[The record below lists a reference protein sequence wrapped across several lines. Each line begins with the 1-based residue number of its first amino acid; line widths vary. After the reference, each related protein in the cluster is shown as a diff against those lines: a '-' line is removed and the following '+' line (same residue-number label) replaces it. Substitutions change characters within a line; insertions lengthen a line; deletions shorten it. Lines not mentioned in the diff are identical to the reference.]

1 MSQAKLAS
9 DVSPTSLTAGKGTF
23 FEVDV
28 VAACLVELLA
38 EQAFQNQQGTRLVQ
52 VSVQKQDDRWKLDD
66 LLLQYESDGAEEWLI
81 PVSVKS
87 FSLFSKTAERREFVH
102 HAWSDLIAT
111 ERRPRT
117 FDLGRDRLGLFAK
130 FDGSPRLT
138 QIETL
143 IEKAREQNDSF
154 PTRIVEPG
162 HLQNAE
168 KWLQWLELPTSLA
181 DVAPDGKD
189 SLQNFIASL
198 HVRNFDFGSTTS
210 LSLQTVQEHCRL
222 MCVRDESA
230 SGIQLW
236 RDIWDI
242 AKTLR
247 LSGGD
252 MDRGKLIHCLKTP
265 VQLKA
270 SPRFNAAFQI
280 LRSKS
285 DVDLQLQPRRLGGE
299 VEVART
305 EVDTLIDGY
314 LGSQDLIN
322 AFVLGDSGVGKST
335 AVANAIEK
343 SSSLTESFFFRLETA
358 CEIADNESTLF
369 APYTIREIFSGTS
382 ERSKF
387 IVIDGIEQAA
397 DRSQIRNL
405 AKFVLAAQGISTLRV
420 VLVCQREQYQRVL
433 RFLDDNNVDAKT
445 WKRIVVDSF
454 STTEALAAIKS
465 RPSLMR
471 LYLSPNL
478 PSLYRRPIILDA
490 FLRIASEQDVSH
502 LNAIGESHLIHWV
515 WEHRISAE
523 HGTRVSNL
531 LLELGRRQGDESELE
546 TTQSLLP
553 AFASPIDA
561 AVNGSLLVRNQMKL
575 RFAHDIYADWSRM
588 LWLLDQGRSMSDAL
602 EAKSSRPKWYRAIRM
617 VGIHFLEQDTSTETW
632 LRYVGKGTAVSDL
645 FLDAVV
651 FSANPDELLE
661 NLSES
666 LFDSDALL
674 AKRLVRRAMVI
685 CSVPGLLAA
694 RKEAAGEELTSILR
708 TIQRDPKPYLAAFGS
723 LLQFLE
729 RHVGAV
735 VEHMPHDAAKISQMW
750 LEMTPKHWDFRD
762 EASKIAI
769 AVCESQIA
777 SDRRWLRSDDEE
789 REDIFKAV
797 FFAFEEDP
805 QSVTPLL
812 LNAAGL
818 NPDHHQAIRA
828 RERALEWE
836 KERSEILNE
845 PARDLTPW
853 PNGPA
858 YPPHAAFRK
867 ACLDGDAMWPIF
879 KDAPDLATRLILAV
893 SIKVRSEDVEEG
905 YHAGGVGYN
914 ENGIER
920 LFLSTTGK
928 HYRQGPYLSF
938 LAINPE
944 AAITLICEFA
954 NFAASRQLASIDSSG
969 SDVVLSRVRSPLKHG
984 VDWQGDE
991 HGFHWNRGLMSACES
1006 MVPALSALEKYL
1018 GDQIESGKNVDQL
1031 ITQLLQQ
1038 CECVAIA
1045 GVLFDLG
1052 RRHPLLFQGPLK
1064 LLLTSPVLLL
1074 WAETIS
1080 ANPKQPGFCNV
1091 SLDYGEWFFDEHKAW
1106 LLAEF
1111 RSKSIV
1117 EIAESVL
1124 DIGELDWSDP
1134 ATENLKH
1141 LMTSTD
1147 RMSDAF
1153 NAMSALAARR
1163 RVGQPIVLEETV
1175 DPKLVESESEPSAI
1189 ERKLLQDAIA
1199 EAQAIEH
1206 WLYLNNQFPESEL
1219 HSLAKELLNQ
1229 PEESDAP
1236 VVAAVQS
1243 NNRFGLLLLL
1253 LLRHEQW
1260 LVANGLEDETVSAIL
1275 TLAQKPTVELPD
1287 ELIEAG
1293 AMPRFLDQLAELS
1306 VYLLARDADKV
1317 DYRKWVFQCIV
1328 NHRGHLHGAITRAAW
1343 GRWTRLGPWGPRII
1357 RLMFDTASAFWYL
1370 PPSYPALPRDSTG
1383 FDNDA
1388 WLTSREEQFLAGT
1401 YQDSIPVLDELSLT
1415 PPKFLWAN
1423 WRTSRRL
1430 DDDEQCYKQLPVEET
1445 ILEII
1450 VRNTPLCVRAESE
1463 DQRSARMA
1471 TVQVLLDYELG
1482 ILRAYSMEGELI
1494 DRQDDDHPTMQ
1505 GQRAILER
1513 IGAELKYTVDPEHA
1527 ALLWRQV
1534 FDLGVRSP
1542 KWIEQLIHSWMGP
1555 IIAEPD
1561 DAANFAQTWL
1571 LMLQYA
1577 ENHDGWNDPE
1587 DVEGWE
1593 PARAELLASLLCVDR
1608 SYESF
1613 WSDSHAELINSMRE
1627 TIEPFLR
1634 EVVEDPTTA
1643 ASALRWLSRKIGSCF
1658 LPQAISWCQ
1667 EIGKRSESSDAN
1679 TRRVQSLVM
1688 FLDVAYRE
1696 HTNAMTGEYQKKF
1709 FDLVSK
1715 VARSEDAMAIEL
1727 QQRIADL

>member
-9 DVSPTSLTAGKGTF
+9 DVSPTSLTAGKGMF

-28 VAACLVELLA
+28 VAACLVELIS
-38 EQAFQNQQGTRLVQ
+38 EQAFQNQQGTRLAQ

-66 LLLQYESDGAEEWLI
+66 ILLHYESDRAEEWLI

-102 HAWSDLIAT
+102 HAWSDFLAG

-117 FDLGRDRLGLFAK
+117 FDRGRDRLGLFAK
-130 FDGSPRLT
+130 FDGSPRLN

-143 IEKAREQNDSF
+143 VEKARQQNDSF
-154 PTRIVEPG
+154 ATRIVVQG
-162 HLQNAE
+162 NLQDAE
-168 KWLQWLELPTSLA
+168 KWLKWLELPDSLA
-181 DVAPDGKD
+181 DFDPDCMD
-189 SLQNFIASL
+189 SLQPFIASL

-210 LSLQTVQEHCRL
+210 LSLQTVHEHCRL
-222 MCVRDESA
+222 MCVREEAA
-230 SGIQLW
+230 SGVQLW

-252 MDRGKLIHCLKTP
+252 IDRGELIHRLKFS

-280 LRSKS
+280 LGSRS
-285 DVDLQLQPRRLGGE
+285 DDDLQRQPRKLGGD
-299 VEVART
+299 VEVTRPN
-305 EVDTLIDGY
+305 VGTLIDDY
-314 LGSQDLIN
+314 FESQDFSN
-322 AFVLGDSGVGKST
+322 AFILGDSGVGKST
-335 AVANAIEK
+335 AVATAIEK
-343 SSSLTESFFFRLETA
+343 SSSLIEPFFFRLETA
-358 CEIADNESTLF
+358 CEIIENESALF
-369 APYTIREIFSGTS
+369 SPYTLREIFSGTS
-382 ERSKF
+382 ERSKV

-397 DRSQIRNL
+397 DRSQIIKL
-405 AKFVLAAQGISTLRV
+405 AKFVLAAKHVPTLRV

-433 RFLDDNNVDAKT
+433 RFLDNNNVDAKN

-454 STTEALAAIKS
+454 SPDEAIAAIKS

-471 LYLSPNL
+471 LYLSPTL

-490 FLRIASEQDVSH
+490 FFRIASNQDLSH
-502 LNAIGESHLIHWV
+502 LDAIGESHLIHWV

-523 HGTRVSNL
+523 YGTDVSNL

-546 TTQSLLP
+546 TSQSLLP
-553 AFASPIDA
+553 AFASSIDA
-561 AVNGSLLVRNQMKL
+561 AVNGSLLVRKQMKL

-588 LWLLDQGRSMSDAL
+588 LWLLDQGRSLPDAL

-632 LRYVGKGTAVSDL
+632 LQYVGKGTAVSDL

-661 NLSES
+661 NLSEP
-666 LFDSDALL
+666 LFDSNARL

-694 RKEAAGEELTSILR
+694 HREAAGEELTSVLR
-708 TIQRDPKPYLAAFGS
+708 TIQRDPKPYHAAFGS
-723 LLQFLE
+723 LLKFLA

-750 LEMTPKHWDFRD
+750 LEMTPTDWEFRA

-777 SDRRWLRSDDEE
+777 SHRRWISSDDEE

-812 LNAAGL
+812 LDAAGL
-818 NPDHHQAIRA
+818 NPDHHQAKLVQ
-828 RERALEWE
+828 ESALEWE
-836 KERSEILNE
+836 KERSEIFNE
-845 PARDLTPW
+845 PVRDLTPW

-879 KDAPDLATRLILAV
+879 KDAPELATRLVLAV
-893 SIKVRSEDVEEG
+893 SIKVRSEDVDEE
-905 YHAGGVGYN
+905 YHVGRIEFN

-920 LFLSTTGK
+920 LFDSMTGK
-928 HYRQGPYLSF
+928 HYRQGPYLSY
-938 LAINPE
+938 LAVNPE
-944 AAITLICEFA
+944 AAIKLICKFA
-954 NFAASRQLASIDSSG
+954 NFAASRQLASIERSG
-969 SDVVLSRVRSPLKHG
+969 SDAVVSRVRSPMNNG
-984 VDWQGDE
+984 VDWLGDE
-991 HGFHWNRGLMSACES
+991 HSFHWNRGLMSACAS
-1006 MVPALSALEKYL
+1006 VVPALSALEKYL
-1018 GDQIESGKNVDQL
+1018 GDQMESGKPLDQL
-1031 ITQLLQQ
+1031 LVQLLQQ

-1045 GVLFDLG
+1045 GVLFDVG

-1064 LLLTSPVLLL
+1064 PLLTSPVLLL

-1080 ANPKQPGFCNV
+1080 VNPKQPGFCNV
-1091 SLDYGEWFFDEHKAW
+1091 SLDYEEWFFDEHKAW

-1117 EIAESVL
+1117 EIVESVV
-1124 DIGELDWSDP
+1124 DVGELDWSDP
-1134 ATENLKH
+1134 ATANLKQR
-1141 LMTSTD
+1141 LPSTD
-1147 RMSDAF
+1147 RMSDVVA
-1153 NAMSALAARR
+1153 AISDLAARR
-1163 RVGQPIVLEETV
+1163 RVGQLIVIDEPA
-1175 DPKLVESESEPSAI
+1175 DPQLVETESETSPL
-1189 ERKLLQDAIA
+1189 EVKLLQNAIF
-1199 EAQAIEH
+1199 EAHAIEE
-1206 WLYLNNQFPESEL
+1206 WLNLNKKFPESKL
-1219 HSLAKELLNQ
+1219 PCLAKELLTQ
-1229 PEESDAP
+1229 REESDDP
-1236 VVAAVQS
+1236 VVASVQS
-1243 NNRFGLLLLL
+1243 NNRLGVLLIL

-1260 LVANGLEDETVSAIL
+1260 LVENGLEDETVLAIL
-1275 TLAQKPTVELPD
+1275 ALLETPMIELSD
-1287 ELIEAG
+1287 ELIDAG
-1293 AMPRFLDQLAELS
+1293 AVPRFLNQLAELA
-1306 VYLLARDADKV
+1306 VYLLARDADNV
-1317 DYRKWVFQCIV
+1317 DYRRWVFQCIV
-1328 NHRGHLHGAITRAAW
+1328 NHRGCLHGAITRAAW
-1343 GRWTRLGPWGPRII
+1343 GRWPRLGPWGPRII
-1357 RLMFDTASAFWYL
+1357 RLLFDTASAFWYL
-1370 PPSYPALPRDSTG
+1370 PPSYPTWPRDSTG
-1383 FDNDA
+1383 FDKDA

-1415 PPKFLWAN
+1415 PPRFFWAD
-1423 WRTSRRL
+1423 WRSSRRL
-1430 DDDEQCYKQLPVEET
+1430 DDEQCYKQLPVEES
-1445 ILEII
+1445 ILESI
-1450 VRNTPLCVRAESE
+1450 VRNTPLCVHAESE

-1471 TVQVLLDYELG
+1471 TVQVLLDYELE
-1482 ILRAYSMEGELI
+1482 ILQAYSTDGKRI
-1494 DRQDDDHPTMQ
+1494 HRQDDGHPTMH
-1505 GQRAILER
+1505 GQREILQR
-1513 IGAELKYTVDPEHA
+1513 IEAEIKYAVDPEHA

-1555 IIAEPD
+1555 IITESENATK
-1561 DAANFAQTWL
+1561 FAQTWL
-1571 LMLQYA
+1571 LMLQYV
-1577 ENHDGWNDPE
+1577 ENHDDWNDPE
-1587 DVEGWE
+1587 DVEGWD
-1593 PARAELLASLLCVDR
+1593 PARAELLASLLCVDGAYG
-1608 SYESF
+1608 SY

-1627 TIEPFLR
+1627 TIQPFLR

-1643 ASALRWLSRKIGSCF
+1643 ASALRWISRKAGSCF
-1658 LPQAISWCQ
+1658 LPQAVSWCQ
-1667 EIGKRSESSDAN
+1667 EIGKRCNSPGAD
-1679 TRRVQSLVM
+1679 TREVQTLVM

-1696 HTNAMTGEYQKKF
+1696 HTDAMTGEYQKEF
-1709 FDLVSK
+1709 YDLVSS
-1715 VARSEDAMAIEL
+1715 VARSENAMAIEL